1 MNHMVNSS
9 NKLSQFSMQYSNV
22 IGNWCL
28 GRNKWTDFKTL
39 SVLCRWN
46 RFNFSWALFTLPQE
60 RQTGICEQVKNTLP
74 HSPGLVE
81 IGLCYSGVWNT
92 WSEYCLLDVYGLT
105 NLQKHLILVTMYS
118 TSNDY
123 GNKFR
128 CMWRLLVSMMKILFI
143 KPVSIRYYDKNHR
156 VTMSWFTSDTDW
168 IKSIYNHYPLYSY
181 SGDIPCII
189 GVRGLIWSSIGIP
202 LKGQML

>member
-1 MNHMVNSS
+1 MLLVTDAWVEISELISKRFLFYVGGTGLIFH
-9 NKLSQFSMQYSNV
+9 
-22 IGNWCL
+22 GHCL
-28 GRNKWTDFKTL
+28 PYLKNARPEL
-39 SVLCRWN
+39 AN
-46 RFNFSWALFTLPQE
+46 RK
-60 RQTGICEQVKNTLP
+60 KNTLP

-81 IGLCYSGVWNT
+81 LGLFYSGVWNT

-143 KPVSIRYYDKNHR
+143 KPVSIRSYGKYHR
-156 VTMSWFTSDTDW
+156 VTMSRFSSDT
-168 IKSIYNHYPLYSY
+168 Y
-181 SGDIPCII
+181 SGA
-189 GVRGLIWSSIGIP
+189 LIE
-202 LKGQML
+202 